1 MIEVNEAKDMML
13 VVDVQNDFIDG
24 SLAVP
29 KGAEVVPVINEY
41 MKKIKRRIFSKDM
54 HPADHSSFAKQG
66 GSWPS
71 HCVEGTRG
79 AELHAGLDIDPRNVM
94 IVEKGKEID
103 KDAYS
108 AFEGTGLDMILP
120 GMVDRLY
127 VCGLA
132 TDYCVKATVMDALKL
147 NITVF
152 LMIDAIRGVE
162 VNPGDTEN
170 TIREMEDAGA
180 TLVTVE
186 MLQ

>member
-1 MIEVNEAKDMML
+1 MIEVNEAKDVLL

-29 KGAEVVPVINEY
+29 NGAEVVPVINKY
-41 MKKIKRRIFSKDM
+41 MEKLKRRIFSKDM
-54 HPADHSSFAKQG
+54 HPANHSSFAEQG
-66 GSWPS
+66 GPWPP
-71 HCVEGTRG
+71 HCVAGTRG
-79 AELHAGLDIDPRNVM
+79 AELHKDLDIDPRGVM
-94 IVEKGKEID
+94 IVEKGKEVD

-108 AFEGTGLDMILP
+108 AFDGTGLDMILP
-120 GMVDRLY
+120 GMVERLY
-127 VCGLA
+127 ICGLA
-132 TDYCVKATVMDALKL
+132 TDYCVKASVMDALKL
-147 NITVF
+147 NIPVF

-170 TIREMEDAGA
+170 AIREMEAAGA